1 MRFENWRGV
10 ALGALMAATALTPA
24 LAQDAQAGTDEEDF
38 SNPPVLGQSS
48 VQPKGTLFQVPVPDT
63 APAHAGR
70 ERVLDLKIAYTEGL
84 IRNPAAGRPDR
95 VKLRSYQGTDVDP
108 NHPFVAPTIQATPG
122 DTVRIRLDNQL
133 PPDPS
138 CLHSDAPTNTPHCF
152 NGTNLHSHGLWVSP
166 TGNSDNVLLAINP
179 GVKFEYEYNIPA
191 DHPAGTFWYHPH
203 RHGSTA
209 LQVGSGM
216 AGALIIRGDR
226 PPTEV
231 SNGDLDT
238 LVKPFPERLLVFE
251 QIPYACL
258 KDGKLK
264 TKADG
269 SIDWSCAPGE
279 VGEVISYDQFT
290 PSSWKDSGR
299 FTTINGRVRPI
310 FANAQVGKAERWRLV
325 HAGVRDTINV
335 QFRKMD
341 PKDFL
346 KREKKLAAGDENA
359 FVEDL
364 CTGSPVPYIVAASDG
379 LTMASGQVRSD
390 LTLQP
395 GYRND
400 LLVTFP
406 EDGFY
411 CVVKP
416 PVKAADG
423 VTRVDRSRAILGFV
437 RVKNAQKAVTSAA
450 LGGPVEQTVQQLI
463 DNANATYTPAIAKQV
478 VTDLKDGI
486 KLTKFVPH
494 KPITDEEVA
503 GQPKQDLVFFINLG
517 PNANG
522 PTKFQVGK
530 QFGIEQS
537 DNGVYGPQ
545 GARAYD
551 PNVVDRK
558 LVLGTAQE
566 WELRSYFVSHPFHIH
581 VNPFEIIKILDP
593 EGRDVSLPGARERDG
608 TESQYA
614 GLKGVW
620 KDTLWVK
627 SDNSDP
633 LTSTANPPK
642 GTYQIFIRTRY
653 ERYIGEFVLHCH
665 ILDHEDQG
673 MMQNVSIGVPDGSG
687 GVAHAHEHGTH

>member
-1 MRFENWRGV
+1 MRFKGWRGF

-24 LAQDAQAGTDEEDF
+24 LAQDAQAGMEEEEF

-48 VQPKGTLFQVPVPDT
+48 VEPKGTLLQVPMSNT

-70 ERVLDLKIAYTEGL
+70 ERVLDLKVTYTEGF

-108 NHPFVAPTIQATPG
+108 NHPFIAPTIQATPG

-133 PPDPS
+133 PDDPS

-226 PPTEV
+226 APTEV

-264 TKADG
+264 IKADG
-269 SIDWSCAPGE
+269 SIDWTCAPGE
-279 VGEVISYDQFT
+279 VGEVISYDQFS
-290 PSSWKDSGR
+290 PSSWSQSGR
-299 FTTINGRVRPI
+299 FTTVNGRVRPL

-325 HAGVRDTINV
+325 HAGVRDTIKV
-335 QFRKMD
+335 EFRKMD

-346 KREKKLAAGDENA
+346 KREKKLSAGDESV
-359 FVEDL
+359 FVADV
-364 CTGSPVPYIVAASDG
+364 CTGNPVPYIVAASDG
-379 LTMASGQVRSD
+379 LTMATGQVRSD
-390 LTLQP
+390 VTLQP

-411 CVVKP
+411 CVVQP
-416 PVKAADG
+416 PLKAADG
-423 VTRVDRSRAILGFV
+423 VTRQDRGRSILGFV
-437 RVKNAQKAVTSAA
+437 RVKNGQKDASSAGIA
-450 LGGPVEQTVQQLI
+450 DPVAQTVQQLM
-463 DNANATYTPAIAKQV
+463 DNANAAYPPAIAKQV
-478 VTDLKDGI
+478 VADLKDGI

-494 KPITDEEVA
+494 KPITDDEVK

-517 PNANG
+517 PNGNG
-522 PTKFQVGK
+522 PTKFQVGNK
-530 QFGIEQS
+530 FGVDQS
-537 DNGVYGPQ
+537 DNGVYGPD
-545 GARAYD
+545 GAKGYD

-581 VNPFEIIKILDP
+581 VNPFEIIKILNPD
-593 EGRDVSLPGARERDG
+593 GRDVSLPGARESDG
-608 TESQYA
+608 TVSQYA

-627 SDNSDP
+627 SDNSAP
-633 LTSTANPPK
+633 LTSTANPPT

-673 MMQNVSIGVPDGSG
+673 MMQNVSIGVSDGSG
-687 GVAHAHEHGTH
+687 GVAHAHEHGSH